1 MSNAECCHTVRALLA
16 TGETDVGLI
25 CEELLDLSL
34 EAGSTD
40 NISAVVVAL
49 PGAKIGQIEGD
60 GLRARREA
68 REEARAEEKARE
80 KAERDAEIARQKAE
94 MREQA
99 RAQMAHETGE
109 RALDRHRQDRLE
121 QLEASVASL
130 SVSAAP
136 GNQIEL
142 FMPTMPQQ
150 VSQAGD

>member
-68 REEARAEEKARE
+68 RAEEKARE

-109 RALDRHRQDRLE
+109 SALDRHRQDRLE